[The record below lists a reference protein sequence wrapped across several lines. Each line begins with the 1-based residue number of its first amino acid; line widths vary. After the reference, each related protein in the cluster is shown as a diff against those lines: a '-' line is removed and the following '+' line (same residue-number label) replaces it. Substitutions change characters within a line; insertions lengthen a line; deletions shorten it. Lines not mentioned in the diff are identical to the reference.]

1 MRHRL
6 LPHLLCLTLAACAA
20 PATPRLPASFTLERG
35 QGADLA
41 PGLSLRFDAVA
52 DSRCPRGVYCIW
64 AGKLDYR
71 FSILRAGAA
80 LDSFTLSPAQPSAT
94 PAALDGRQIVLD
106 ASSIPAPAAP
116 GVALAYR
123 ATLTILPPTP

>member
-1 MRHRL
+1 MGHRL

-20 PATPRLPASFTLERG
+20 PATPQAAGPFTLERG
-35 QGADLA
+35 QGVELA
-41 PGLSLRFDAVA
+41 PGLSLRFDAVD
-52 DSRCPRGVYCIW
+52 DSRCPGGVQCIW

-71 FSILRAGAA
+71 FSIRRAGAA
-80 LDSFTLSPAQPSAT
+80 LDSFTLSPGQPSAT
-94 PAALDGRQIVLD
+94 PAALDGRRIVLD
-106 ASSIPAPAAP
+106 QSSIPAPAAP